1 MKIIEYEIKR
11 YNAKIKEFRKKK
23 EEAMTLGKDEGT
35 MLLQ

>member
-23 EEAMTLGKDEGT
+23 EEVLHLGKEQGSVI
-35 MLLQ
+35 L